1 MTFAEQASILLEAI
15 EAELLQPAD
24 IVRWADEILV
34 AMENPPAWIID
45 VSTVHPPDLEDV
57 VRQLREHA
65 SALPV
70 RRQVQVIVLA
80 HDAGLLSLRDTLP
93 KLFRVTIL
101 ERGDRSLDERDKRLV
116 EALVDWDFQED
127 LDVIEP
133 SLQVRLAALF
143 REYLTDAQEMAAVLG
158 PKFRKAI

>member
-1 MTFAEQASILLEAI
+1 MTLAEQASILLEAI
-15 EAELLQPAD
+15 ESELLQPAD
-24 IVRWADEILV
+24 IVRWADGILV

-101 ERGDRSLDERDKRLV
+101 ERGERSLDELDKRLV